1 MPTISVH
8 GYFYAASVFSILF
21 HICVLLIRANSRKSV
36 DNGDMT
42 ELSNI
47 GGVRAYG
54 LLGWT
59 VWISCFV
66 ILPLISI
73 GVTVIVN
80 QYDGTAH
87 RRYLQ
92 YLLLE
97 FDTRLGMHSP
107 R

>member
-1 MPTISVH
+1 MPTITVH
-8 GYFYAASVFSILF
+8 GYFYSAAIFSILF
-21 HICVLLIRANSRKSV
+21 HICVLLIRAYSRKTV
-36 DNGDMT
+36 NNGEMS
-42 ELSNI
+42 EYSNI

-66 ILPLISI
+66 ILPLLSI
-73 GVTVIVN
+73 CVTVIIN

-92 YLLLE
+92 YLRLE

>member
-1 MPTISVH
+1 
-8 GYFYAASVFSILF
+8 
-21 HICVLLIRANSRKSV
+21 
-36 DNGDMT
+36 MT

-66 ILPLISI
+66 ILPLIGI
-73 GVTVIVN
+73 CVTVIVN

-92 YLLLE
+92 YLRLE